1 MKYEMN
7 YSPMTMENTIRLNVK
22 DLPTI
27 ILRDEVTRVSVTLLE
42 GIRIYKTS
50 SPLDLHLVLVDEHGE
65 VSPFDSWCST
75 TPTDLR
81 LKKGQCEFDLA
92 FNIISA
98 NWENRRLK
106 LRLFAGKFMVETNV
120 FNVYKR
126 KLVVVQQPFTE
137 FYNQDKKIL
146 DGNKTYCLTT
156 KIQIQNAHGMVDT
169 RAQTEVITELWYEDR
184 IHEPNGRPA
193 ESTYLKKRK
202 RTEPLH
208 SVVGILD
215 CAVLSDD
222 QLTFKGG
229 ETIIRFRI
237 NEVSRNHGG
246 KSFCLKVIPTN
257 PEIAACHTHGIA
269 VKSKDLSKR
278 KKGALT
284 GKKRR
289 VKSESSPDRKRIKRE
304 DEDEVPTVTMTF
316 KELRERGLSLARGN
330 VNGMFEEPQW
340 IQSAVSVLKSLSRQ
354 PCGILSEAGESIL
367 VCRGCYIYFPESA
380 KTRHTQDCML
390 QKLLK
395 SYHYILDQQIKVENP
410 SSQMP
415 AFPFGA
421 PLESAL
427 EKPPLQEPFMKSQPF

>member
-1 MKYEMN
+1 
-7 YSPMTMENTIRLNVK
+7 MTMENTIRLNVK

-289 VKSESSPDRKRIKRE
+289 IKSESSPDRKRIKRE
-304 DEDEVPTVTMTF
+304 DEDEAPTVTMTF

-330 VNGMFEEPQW
+330 VNAMFEETQW

-395 SYHYILDQQIKVENP
+395 SYHYILDQQIKVEQNQINP
-410 SSQMP
+410 SVLDDPTGMTG
-415 AFPFGA
+415 FPFGA
-421 PLESAL
+421 AL
-427 EKPPLQEPFMKSQPF
+427 DKPALQEPPYLNKSF